1 MEKTEEYAYPAEE
14 EQELMESLDSGN
26 EKWIR
31 QAVRAYC
38 RRIRQMPALTVE
50 NAVLMLHQLTGTI
63 LRKLSERVGD
73 EEQVME
79 YSRRIHKIFS
89 VQGYSLQEFEQDF
102 GCLLYTSRCV

>member
-1 MEKTEEYAYPAEE
+1 
-14 EQELMESLDSGN
+14 
-26 EKWIR
+26 
-31 QAVRAYC
+31 
-38 RRIRQMPALTVE
+38 MPALTVE

-89 VQGYSLQEFEQDF
+89 VQGYSLP
-102 GCLLYTSRCV
+102 RV